1 MDARRIEVSLFQ
13 DKINLINGTYQKKLD
28 YWKEAALER
37 ALDQNDTNKLKN
49 SAPSSFFLTRKATK
63 NTKNMNIDE
72 IISYLKSQHLTN
84 NKDQLSK
91 RRSSAFF

>member
-13 DKINLINGTYQKKLD
+13 DKINLINGTYQKELD

-49 SAPSSFFLTRKATK
+49 SAP
-63 NTKNMNIDE
+63 
-72 IISYLKSQHLTN
+72 
-84 NKDQLSK
+84 LSI
-91 RRSSAFF
+91 F